1 MSIVKRNSDLRP
13 FYSNLFDDFFDTWP
27 KTINEQRGIPALN
40 VKEDDKN
47 LTLEL
52 QVPGMKKEDI
62 KLEYKDGFLTISGE
76 QNEEKEEQDGKQKF
90 LRREFTSVSFHRTI
104 ELPEDKYDVGKAEAV
119 YKDGILDI
127 TMPKNEERAK
137 LNKTIQVK

>member
-13 FYSNLFDDFFDTWP
+13 FYSNLLDDFFDTWP
-27 KTINEQRGIPALN
+27 KTVNEQRGIPALN

-76 QNEEKEEQDGKQKF
+76 QKEEKEEQDSKQKF

-104 ELPEDKYDVGKAEAV
+104 ELPEDKYDVNKAEAV

>member
-76 QNEEKEEQDGKQKF
+76 QKEEKEEQDGKQKF
-90 LRREFTSVSFHRTI
+90 TKRVYLRLFSS
-104 ELPEDKYDVGKAEAV
+104 YDRIAG
-119 YKDGILDI
+119 G
-127 TMPKNEERAK
+127 
-137 LNKTIQVK
+137 

>member
-52 QVPGMKKEDI
+52 QVPGMKK
-62 KLEYKDGFLTISGE
+62 K
-76 QNEEKEEQDGKQKF
+76 
-90 LRREFTSVSFHRTI
+90 
-104 ELPEDKYDVGKAEAV
+104 
-119 YKDGILDI
+119 ILS
-127 TMPKNEERAK
+127 
-137 LNKTIQVK
+137 

>member
-13 FYSNLFDDFFDTWP
+13 FYSNLLDDFFDTWP

-76 QNEEKEEQDGKQKF
+76 QKEEKEEQDSKQKF

-104 ELPEDKYDVGKAEAV
+104 E
-119 YKDGILDI
+119 
-127 TMPKNEERAK
+127 
-137 LNKTIQVK
+137 

>member
-76 QNEEKEEQDGKQKF
+76 QKEEKEEQDGKQKF

-104 ELPEDKYDVGKAEAV
+104 ELPEDKYDVRKAEAV